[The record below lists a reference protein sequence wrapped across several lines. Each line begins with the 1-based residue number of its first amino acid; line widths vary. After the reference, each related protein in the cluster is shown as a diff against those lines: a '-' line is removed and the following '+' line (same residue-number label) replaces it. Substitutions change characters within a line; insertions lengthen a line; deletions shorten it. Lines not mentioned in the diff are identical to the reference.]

1 MRKTVRRI
9 VWGIALI
16 TLVLCLLASG
26 QPERCYVHGQ
36 RSTWNE
42 LRDMRWRYYLV
53 CAESFWGDTWL
64 QEVPEWGYHGIRLGQ
79 RVTLLPTRFGMVVF
93 K

>member
-1 MRKTVRRI
+1 
-9 VWGIALI
+9 
-16 TLVLCLLASG
+16 
-26 QPERCYVHGQ
+26 
-36 RSTWNE
+36 
-42 LRDMRWRYYLV
+42 MRWRYYLV

-93 K
+93 T